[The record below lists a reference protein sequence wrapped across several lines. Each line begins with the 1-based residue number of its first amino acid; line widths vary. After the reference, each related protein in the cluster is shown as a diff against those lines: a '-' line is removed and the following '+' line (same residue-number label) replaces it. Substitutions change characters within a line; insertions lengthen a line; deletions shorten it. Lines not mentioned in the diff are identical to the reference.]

1 MGRKQT
7 RTLWKQAEKV
17 RPTVERLTMQLHKE
31 MLALVSKGEVSTL
44 FGDEIT
50 VDDFFDFVVDNTQA
64 LNDESSA
71 SEATPEGDTD
81 TDEDA
86 DADAVEATPK
96 RPRRR

>member
-17 RPTVERLTMQLHKE
+17 RPTVERLTMQFHKE

-71 SEATPEGDTD
+71 SEGDA
-81 TDEDA
+81 DEDDD
-86 DADAVEATPK
+86 DADAVDAAPK
-96 RPRRR
+96 RARRR